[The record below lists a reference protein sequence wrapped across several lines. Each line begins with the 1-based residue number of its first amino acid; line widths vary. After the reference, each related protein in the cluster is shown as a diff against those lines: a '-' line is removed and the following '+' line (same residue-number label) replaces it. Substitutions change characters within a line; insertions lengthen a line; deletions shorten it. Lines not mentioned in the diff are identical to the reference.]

1 MSRRLAGFCT
11 FWLLI
16 LSAVAAVAET
26 ITLPLTLDHR
36 LLGGLVQHAAFGGS
50 GRSVALVGQ
59 PGDCIF
65 LGLAEPRLSS
75 AADLLRLEVKL
86 TVRVGSPV
94 GESCLV
100 PVEWQGYLELFQRPV
115 LAADTFQLSLQTVD
129 SGLLTLDRQPA
140 TIAGILW
147 EFARP
152 RVIAHLDRV
161 RIDLA
166 PPVAELRN
174 FFAPLFHDQSPEKI
188 FASLRGGGAVV
199 TDEAVVVDLHA
210 EVEEVYT
217 PPVGGHPP
225 LSEAERARL
234 VELWETWDSFLVHLL
249 LVMAG
254 ESLNREDRDI
264 LLDVLLEARHRFV
277 ETLTA
282 GDLDRDFVREQ
293 FVEAWPRL
301 APIFRRQLYGGNSP
315 NSLGFLA
322 FFTAADALAV
332 FDRMGP
338 TFGVEI
344 SRNGLLRLAAM
355 LDGKETTLPYSAE
368 VDQRLREM
376 LQLPKESVERPER
389 PEVPEVPAT
398 GVGPGAFVP
407 RLEKRAGWPRLAEL
421 VDFFVSSAH
430 SAEIPSFAEILGWK
444 VPEKDIDGYLQR
456 VRAVLA
462 EATALTLERG
472 EIPPAL
478 RPIFTE
484 MILAMAWQESCFRQ
498 FVVKNKTLTYLLSSN
513 HTSVGLMQINERVW
527 RGVYSRERLR
537 WDIDYNALAGT
548 EIAELYLQRYALRGT
563 PAGGVDDPSLLARS
577 VYAMYNGGPGQYQK
591 FLQRERLGQLY
602 RSDLLFAEKLQWVQR
617 AAWQELSGCF
627 PRS

>member
-1 MSRRLAGFCT
+1 MNRRLSGFCT
-11 FWLLI
+11 FWLLL

-26 ITLPLTLDHR
+26 VTLPLTLDHR

-50 GRSVALVGQ
+50 GRSVALVGK

-65 LGLAEPRLSS
+65 LGLAEPRFSS

-129 SGLLTLDRQPA
+129 SGLLTLERQPA

-166 PPVAELRN
+166 PPVAELGN

-188 FASLRGGGAVV
+188 FASLRGGAAVV

-225 LSEAERARL
+225 LSEAERTRL

-254 ESLNREDRDI
+254 ESLSQEDRDI
-264 LLDVLLEARHRFV
+264 LLDVLLEARYLFV

-301 APIFRRQLYGGNSP
+301 APIFRRQLYGGTSP

-338 TFGVEI
+338 AFGVEI

-376 LQLPKESVERPER
+376 LQLPKERVERPER
-389 PEVPEVPAT
+389 PAT
-398 GVGPGAFVP
+398 GIRPGAFVP
-407 RLEKRAGWPRLAEL
+407 RQEKRAVLHQIAEII
-421 VDFFVSSAH
+421 DFFVSPAH
-430 SAEIPSFAEILGWK
+430 GAEIPSFAEILRWK

-462 EATALTLERG
+462 AATALTLERG

-478 RPIFTE
+478 RPVFTE

-563 PAGGVDDPSLLARS
+563 PAKGVADPSLLARS

-591 FLQRERLGQLY
+591 FLERERLGQLY
-602 RSDLLFAEKLQWVQR
+602 RSDLLFAEKLQWVQS